1 LINFFIS
8 VIFIWFAFTGMFK
21 YAIVF
26 ACLFLVGCSPEGID
40 EPDESQVNFSFKP
53 PVESLDEETVTWSAD
68 DVEFHLNRP
77 EDWEIRTTEHGV
89 ILAEYIGS
97 AADGYLTG
105 LQVHVFVPSMD
116 DVDTNVPDGINAA
129 WSFLDHVVRDP
140 EYVDDSAVSE
150 PAGFEWG
157 GYDAAYYLVDNR
169 DGFVSMVIAVA
180 VPDSHKLV
188 ACSVTAPHAQH
199 DRIREYLPQL
209 LDGLTIN
216 GVRLDSDALEALPDP
231 LEYPQYRKS

>member
-1 LINFFIS
+1 
-8 VIFIWFAFTGMFK
+8 MFK

-40 EPDESQVNFSFKP
+40 EPDESHVNFTFKP

-77 EDWEIRTTEHGV
+77 EDWEIHNTEHGV

-105 LQVHVFVPSMD
+105 LQVHVFVPNMD
-116 DVDTNVPDGINAA
+116 DMDANVPDCMNAGLN
-129 WSFLDHVVRDP
+129 FLDPVVIDT

-150 PAGFEWG
+150 PAGFMWD

-180 VPDSHKLV
+180 VPDSRQFV

-216 GVRLDSDALEALPDP
+216 GVTLDSDALEALPNP
-231 LEYPQYRKS
+231 LEYPQYHKS